1 MPISVDKSG
10 SIALV
15 TVDFPPVNA
24 LTFAAYD
31 QITEIFSQLSQDTS
45 TSVVILTGAGERAF
59 VAGHDVREFVGL
71 TPDLADTELLRVRRA
86 FDAVQDCAAPVI
98 AAVNGAAVGAGLALA
113 SLCDIRVASSR
124 AVFALPEIDVG
135 VLGSGSHL
143 MRIAPH
149 GLTRLMVL
157 TGRRLSAADAW
168 RAGIIEELVEP
179 DELLDAAWRLAHEL
193 AAKSPLAL
201 RLAKQSLDRVAELS
215 VRDGYEYECSLTSAI
230 RHDHNA
236 AEAARSFVEKRSPQF
251 D

>member
-1 MPISVDKSG
+1 MPVTVETSG

-31 QITEIFSQLSQDTS
+31 QLTEIFTGLSEQTA
-45 TSVVILTGAGERAF
+45 TSVAILTGAGQRAF

-71 TPDLADTELLRVRRA
+71 TPDLADVELVRVRRA
-86 FDAVQDCAAPVI
+86 FDAVQDCALPVI
-98 AAVNGAAVGAGLALA
+98 AAVNGAAIGAGLALA
-113 SLCDIRVASSR
+113 SLCDIRVASRR

-143 MRIAPH
+143 MRLAPH

-157 TGRRLSAADAW
+157 TGRRLSADDAW
-168 RAGIIEELVEP
+168 RAGIVEEVVEP
-179 DELLDAAWRLAHEL
+179 DELHDASWRLAHEL
-193 AAKSPLAL
+193 AAKNPLAL

-215 VRDGYEYECSLTSAI
+215 ARDGYEYECSLTSAI
-230 RHDHNA
+230 RHDANA
-236 AEAARSFVEKRSPQF
+236 AEAARSFLEKRSPQF
-251 D
+251 G